1 MDLELEDVGGLAE
14 EKEQPQSSGERN
26 KHSVPHFLRRV
37 LREELG
43 KDDHDEVQ
51 RHRLLV
57 FAIHAVMLE
66 SGFLEVTRTSGTDAY
81 TFSLSYTLPEL
92 IADKLNEVES
102 VVLNLEFPSMG
113 RHWVNGGLQSN
124 SIWPVV
130 RKFAPAMIDLMLGNS
145 SSSLYPKSEVFE
157 FWNVVKDR
165 LALPLLIDLCE
176 MADLPLPS
184 CLMSLPM
191 ELKLQILGL
200 LDVQDLLR
208 MARGSKE
215 FQYLSTHND
224 LWKQKFLSEFGDVK
238 EMQGALNI
246 DWKASYMIKWK
257 SERDRISS
265 SGTGLQAERPVTR
278 RQLDQLPPWV

>member
-14 EKEQPQSSGERN
+14 EKEQPQSSGESN

-57 FAIHAVMLE
+57 FAILAVMLE

-113 RHWVNGGLQSN
+113 RHWVN
-124 SIWPVV
+124 
-130 RKFAPAMIDLMLGNS
+130 
-145 SSSLYPKSEVFE
+145 
-157 FWNVVKDR
+157 DR

>member
-14 EKEQPQSSGERN
+14 EKEQPQSSGESN

-57 FAIHAVMLE
+57 FAILAVMLE

-102 VVLNLEFPSMG
+102 VVLNLEFP
-113 RHWVNGGLQSN
+113 N
-124 SIWPVV
+124 
-130 RKFAPAMIDLMLGNS
+130 LMLGNS